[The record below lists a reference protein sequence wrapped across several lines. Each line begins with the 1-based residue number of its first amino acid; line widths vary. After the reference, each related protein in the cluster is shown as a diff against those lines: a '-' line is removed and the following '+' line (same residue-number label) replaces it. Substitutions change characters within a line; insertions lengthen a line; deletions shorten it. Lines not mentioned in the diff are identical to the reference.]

1 MKNTDYHCARKF
13 GNIYRFID
21 DRIAVNYNKEFQGFF
36 KEIYPA
42 ELELKKEDVNHNVA
56 TFLNQNITI
65 KQGQFATKLYDKKM
79 DLISPQ

>member
-21 DRIAVNYNKEFQGFF
+21 DRIAVNYNKEFQDFF

-42 ELELKKEDVNHNVA
+42 ELELKKENANEMQQ
-56 TFLNQNITI
+56 L
-65 KQGQFATKLYDKKM
+65 
-79 DLISPQ
+79 S